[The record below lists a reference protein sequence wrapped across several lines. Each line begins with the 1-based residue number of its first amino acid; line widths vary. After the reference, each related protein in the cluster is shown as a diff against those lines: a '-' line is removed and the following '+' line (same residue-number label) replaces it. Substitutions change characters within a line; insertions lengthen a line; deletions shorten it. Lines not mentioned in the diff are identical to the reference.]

1 MTDPTDAAV
10 WHWLLMRRDGA
21 DDPTPEPGSAIARQM
36 TALYAEFA
44 RPGRGMVIG
53 HLGQS
58 LDGRIALEDGASH
71 YVTGPENIDH
81 LHRMRALA
89 DAVIVGSG
97 TVIADDPRLT
107 VRRVPGPDPVR
118 VVLGQSGRIPANR
131 KVFTNDAAETLV
143 LTGPPKEIR
152 DQLFDRGLTR
162 LFVEGGGV
170 TVSRFLAEG
179 VLDRLQIC
187 VAPMLIGSGRPALTL
202 DPIAELSHAL
212 RPTCRRFEMGADVLF
227 DLDLR
232 SET

>member
-1 MTDPTDAAV
+1 MTDPPVEAV
-10 WHWLLMRRDGA
+10 WRWLLSRRDGA
-21 DDPTPEPGSAIARQM
+21 DDPPPESGSTLVQQM
-36 TALYAEFA
+36 VALYADFA
-44 RPGRGMVIG
+44 LPGRGMVIG

-107 VRRVPGPDPVR
+107 VRRVAGPDPVR
-118 VVLGQSGRIPANR
+118 VVLGRSGQIPTNR
-131 KVFTNDAAETLV
+131 RVFTDDAAETLV
-143 LTGPPKEIR
+143 LSGQPAEIR
-152 DQLFDRGLTR
+152 DRLFDRGLTR
-162 LFVEGGGV
+162 LFVEGGGI
-170 TVSRFLAEG
+170 TVSHFLAAG

-202 DPIAELSHAL
+202 DPIEELSHAL
-212 RPTCRRFEMGADVLF
+212 RPACRRFEMGADVLF

-232 SET
+232 ATT